1 MLERNVWRVC
11 FQYLNE
17 KFIRS
22 ENKAREE
29 TWTSLRKN
37 RYRLRLRRSSRC
49 RFWKRSRRDDTTCS
63 PGGSGCNKSP
73 NQVDIWRMERWN
85 WFLAA
90 SKSCVCQGGKRVP
103 EKRTWGKW
111 TTRDRFPTGFMPL
124 FFIRRRRV
132 PRHSTRRDTIFH
144 RVPFLGRRAH
154 FISLYLSR
162 ARSRTLRAILTR

>member
-1 MLERNVWRVC
+1 MCEKFAREKCVKSLLLISKR
-11 FQYLNE
+11 E
-17 KFIRS
+17 KFIPS

-37 RYRLRLRRSSRC
+37 RYRLRLRGVPDADSGERVVEMT
-49 RFWKRSRRDDTTCS
+49 RRCS

-124 FFIRRRRV
+124 FFIQRRRV
-132 PRHSTRRDTIFH
+132 LRHSHQKGRCLPACVVSQKVRSIF
-144 RVPFLGRRAH
+144 
-154 FISLYLSR
+154 
-162 ARSRTLRAILTR
+162 RTLRAILIQ